1 MIICNKALLYNSE
14 QEGFIGLK
22 DRILPQIDFKAKKH
36 KTKQKKL
43 GYGRGFI
50 DSPNIKNTDVD

>member
-36 KTKQKKL
+36 KKTKQNKK
-43 GYGRGFI
+43 
-50 DSPNIKNTDVD
+50 N